1 MIRQIKIG
9 NRMVG
14 DNHPPFVIAEVGINH
29 NGNLKT
35 AMRMVDAAKR
45 AGAECIKFQYHI
57 PDKEMIKNNTIPGN
71 AKESI
76 WKIIK
81 KNHLS
86 EHEEEKLFHYVKKKK
101 LIYLST
107 PFSKEAAI
115 KLFNLGVDAFKIGS
129 GECNNYP
136 LIDIISSFK
145 KPIILSTGMNN
156 YEMIKRATK
165 IIKKNNCK
173 FSLLHCVSSYPTNY
187 KDLYLKNITF
197 LRKKFKDIPIG
208 LSDHSLGIH
217 ASLASITLGS
227 SIIEKHFT
235 YSKKIIGPDIP
246 ISILPDQLKDLII
259 QSQDIFLANET
270 NNLAILKEEKK
281 TIHFAYSS
289 VVSIKDIHKNE
300 KFSLNNIWVK
310 RPGTGNFLAKDLNKV
325 IGKKANNFIPSNK
338 QIKFRDLK

>member
-115 KLFNLGVDAFKIGS
+115 KLFKLGVDAFKIGS

-145 KPIILSTGMNN
+145 SSKNLNRILLLGDDTW
-156 YEMIKRATK
+156 
-165 IIKKNNCK
+165 KK
-173 FSLLHCVSSYPTNY
+173 LYPPN
-187 KDLYLKNITF
+187 TF
-197 LRKKFKDIPIG
+197 LNRSDFTKSFFTKDITEVDTNVSRHIDTTFDPT
-208 LSDHSLGIH
+208 LKHPHS
-217 ASLASITLGS
+217 T
-227 SIIEKHFT
+227 
-235 YSKKIIGPDIP
+235 
-246 ISILPDQLKDLII
+246 
-259 QSQDIFLANET
+259 
-270 NNLAILKEEKK
+270 
-281 TIHFAYSS
+281 
-289 VVSIKDIHKNE
+289 
-300 KFSLNNIWVK
+300 
-310 RPGTGNFLAKDLNKV
+310 
-325 IGKKANNFIPSNK
+325 
-338 QIKFRDLK
+338 